1 MLLRAYEYHFYFR
14 QHHSEMKEIGLKK
27 RLLGRCSTYH
37 RIGWYRQSCRS
48 RGNLSGL
55 LTYAVMCPPDMS
67 IEKHQRNH
75 LVCVQQQ
82 QTRDYDD
89 IPLSS
94 RYLLQSQAGVVQRA
108 SIAILHNSVID
119 LARKK
124 MQTCS
129 MLFASKNDF
138 YCCYAKD
145 FGFSAFFTVFENCT
159 TTTKPKL

>member
-55 LTYAVMCPPDMS
+55 LTYAVMCPPDKS

-75 LVCVQQQ
+75 LVCVYSSSRHVIMM
-82 QTRDYDD
+82 TF
-89 IPLSS
+89 LSLHS
-94 RYLLQSQAGVVQRA
+94 RYLQQSQAEVV
-108 SIAILHNSVID
+108 
-119 LARKK
+119 
-124 MQTCS
+124 
-129 MLFASKNDF
+129 
-138 YCCYAKD
+138 
-145 FGFSAFFTVFENCT
+145 
-159 TTTKPKL
+159 